1 MSAVRWIIGA
11 LVFVLLLL
19 FALQNA
25 KAVEVQFYGLFSWQ
39 VPLVFLLL
47 VAFAFGVAAGL
58 LAGVMRTVRL
68 RRQLTRMRRE
78 HAKQIGDKVLMPPL
92 DAA

>member
-1 MSAVRWIIGA
+1 MSAVRWIIGV
-11 LVFVLLLL
+11 LVFLLLLL

-25 KAVEVQFYGLFSWQ
+25 KSVEVQFYGLFSWQ

-47 VAFAFGVAAGL
+47 VAFAFGVVAGL
-58 LAGVMRTVRL
+58 VAGVMRTVRL
-68 RRQLTRMRRE
+68 RRQLTRLRRD
-78 HAKQIGDKVLMPPL
+78 HARQIGDKVAPPL

>member
-11 LVFVLLLL
+11 LIFFLLLL

-68 RRQLTRMRRE
+68 RRQLTRLRRD
-78 HAKQIGDKVLMPPL
+78 HARQVGDRPMPPI

>member
-1 MSAVRWIIGA
+1 MSVVRWIIGVV
-11 LVFVLLLL
+11 VFLLLLL

-25 KAVEVQFYGLFSWQ
+25 KSVEVQFYGWFSWQ

-47 VAFAFGVAAGL
+47 IAFALGVAAGL
-58 LAGVMRTVRL
+58 LAGVVRTVRL
-68 RRQLTRMRRE
+68 KRQLGRLRRE
-78 HAKQIGDKVLMPPL
+78 HARQFGAKAEPPL